1 MGAGPDKNDFS
12 TESHIEDTSATG
24 DDFSIA
30 ETEEVEV
37 EETNEQ
43 SGLLEKGKN
52 YALEGLSYITGVE
65 SQGRDTILGTFWATD
80 ADEAK
85 GLRGQLVSGEPNR
98 GGDKP
103 IRGEYP
109 TEDDSVAS
117 DGGESE
123 EELGF
128 TRRGTLQGI
137 AALLGGGA
145 AASRAGYIDWGGGK
159 ANNTTGTPTP
169 TFTETT
175 PDPTETPEPTET
187 PTETPEPTPDY
198 MVDLGK
204 FIGEEGQEDYE
215 VDMRAEN
222 FWGSLE
228 GTENVNLGVQDTGDL
243 IAFNSESQVIYEFE
257 SGDFPDSEYFDIPE
271 TGMDPHPLGQMYS
284 GLEEEIEELP
294 EGAAK
299 TISEDEDWRENKDY
313 KSVQMDEVV
322 DHLVENTDN
331 GYEIMAD
338 YMFDFKMTAE
348 TGTPL
353 YEDEWTELLE

>member
-1 MGAGPDKNDFS
+1 VLGELKNMSLDDDKAPS
-12 TESHIEDTSATG
+12 ERMHSLAP
-24 DDFSIA
+24 
-30 ETEEVEV
+30 EEVEV

-43 SGLLEKGKN
+43 LGLLEKGKN

-65 SQGRDTILGTFWATD
+65 SQGTDTILGTFWATD

-109 TEDDSVAS
+109 AEDDSIAS

-123 EELGF
+123 ELGI

-145 AASRAGYIDWGGGK
+145 AASRAGYIDWRGGK

-175 PDPTETPEPTET
+175 PDPTETPTETPEPTET

-204 FIGEEGQEDYE
+204 FIGEEGQEGYE

-228 GTENVNLGVQDTGDL
+228 GAENIDLGVQDTGDL
-243 IAFNSESQVIYEFE
+243 IAFNSESQVIYELE
-257 SGDFPDSEYFDIPE
+257 SGEFPNPEYFDIPE
-271 TGMDPHPLGQMYS
+271 TGMDPHPLGQMHS
-284 GLEEEIEELP
+284 GLEAEIEELP

-299 TISEDEDWRENKDY
+299 TISEDKDWRENRNY
-313 KSVQMDEVV
+313 KPVEMDEVV
-322 DHLVENTDN
+322 DYLAENTDN
-331 GYEIMAD
+331 GYEIMAN
-338 YMFDFKMTAE
+338 YMFDFKATAE
-348 TGTPL
+348 TGTPV